1 MTQAGRSWWERARA
15 GVLVGDGAMA
25 TQLHQMGVPIRAC
38 CEALCVSR
46 PELVERV
53 HRAYLVAGSD
63 WIQTNTFGGHRA
75 ALARYG
81 MEDQVR
87 EINRAAVRVARQAVE
102 RAAETGA
109 DVDTG
114 GGADGIDRAGR
125 TGPAAVLGT
134 IGSALDLV
142 APGGM
147 EARHRAWLRGLFE
160 EQAEALLAAG
170 VDGLLLETFPALDEL
185 LLALDAVRRLTDR
198 PVLAHL
204 SPDAV
209 GVTRDGVPVREAF
222 TALLRAGAD
231 GVGLNCR
238 LGPNGV
244 LRTYEGVARQ
254 PGVVYSAAPNAGM
267 LHLVD
272 GDIAYTG
279 DPDYFAA
286 VGAQL
291 VHWGVRV
298 VAGCCGTTPA
308 HIRKL
313 KERLQAAGWLGV
325 AAGGRDGF
333 PPEAAGPDGAPEG
346 SKAPDRVQVRARQS
360 GAGAEEEWRGQS
372 PAGAGDAAAAGRGE
386 AEGRGV
392 HAGPGAPAGSLVE
405 RANRGRTV
413 VVELDPPRTLDIR
426 RYLEGAIALQRAGA
440 DAITLAD
447 NSLGQVRVS
456 NMAVASLLKQAGVE
470 PLVHVT
476 CRDRNLIGQQ
486 SHLMGLHVL
495 GIHHVL
501 LVTGDPSRF
510 GDLPGATS
518 VYDVSS
524 IELTKMV
531 KRLNQG
537 IAFSGQP
544 MKHPSRFVVGTS
556 FNPHVANFEKAIDRL
571 RRKLDAGADFVMTQP
586 VFDVRMFEC
595 IARAAEPF
603 GVPVFA
609 GVMPLTSARN
619 ARFLHHEVPGIR
631 IPDEILGRM
640 EAASPEAA
648 AEEGLSIAETL
659 LDEAMRC
666 FNGIYLVTPFLRYDL
681 TVRLV
686 QFVRARADAPLAPRA
701 AEA

>member
-1 MTQAGRSWWERARA
+1 MTQTGRSWWERARA

-102 RAAETGA
+102 RAAEA
-109 DVDTG
+109 RACVDAG

-222 TALLRAGAD
+222 TALLHAGAD

-286 VGAQL
+286 VGEQL

-298 VAGCCGTTPA
+298 IAGCCGTTPA

-313 KERLQAAGWLGV
+313 KERLQAAGWTGA
-325 AAGGRDGF
+325 AAGDRDGF

-346 SKAPDRVQVRARQS
+346 SKAPERVQVRVQLS
-360 GAGAEEEWRGQS
+360 GAGAEDEGRGQS
-372 PAGAGDAAAAGRGE
+372 PAGAGTLPPGAARPRGTASTPDLGHRRDRSPSGRSAAARWWWSWTRRAPWTY
-386 AEGRGV
+386 GV
-392 HAGPGAPAGSLVE
+392 IWRE
-405 RANRGRTV
+405 RSPSSGRGRT
-413 VVELDPPRTLDIR
+413 PSRWRTILWVRSGSAIWPSPACSSR
-426 RYLEGAIALQRAGA
+426 RAWSRSCTSRAG
-440 DAITLAD
+440 T
-447 NSLGQVRVS
+447 
-456 NMAVASLLKQAGVE
+456 
-470 PLVHVT
+470 
-476 CRDRNLIGQQ
+476 
-486 SHLMGLHVL
+486 
-495 GIHHVL
+495 
-501 LVTGDPSRF
+501 
-510 GDLPGATS
+510 AT
-518 VYDVSS
+518 
-524 IELTKMV
+524 
-531 KRLNQG
+531 
-537 IAFSGQP
+537 
-544 MKHPSRFVVGTS
+544 
-556 FNPHVANFEKAIDRL
+556 
-571 RRKLDAGADFVMTQP
+571 
-586 VFDVRMFEC
+586 
-595 IARAAEPF
+595 
-603 GVPVFA
+603 
-609 GVMPLTSARN
+609 
-619 ARFLHHEVPGIR
+619 
-631 IPDEILGRM
+631 
-640 EAASPEAA
+640 
-648 AEEGLSIAETL
+648 
-659 LDEAMRC
+659 
-666 FNGIYLVTPFLRYDL
+666 
-681 TVRLV
+681 
-686 QFVRARADAPLAPRA
+686 
-701 AEA
+701 

>member
-1 MTQAGRSWWERARA
+1 M
-15 GVLVGDGAMA
+15 
-25 TQLHQMGVPIRAC
+25 
-38 CEALCVSR
+38 
-46 PELVERV
+46 
-53 HRAYLVAGSD
+53 
-63 WIQTNTFGGHRA
+63 
-75 ALARYG
+75 
-81 MEDQVR
+81 
-87 EINRAAVRVARQAVE
+87 
-102 RAAETGA
+102 
-109 DVDTG
+109 
-114 GGADGIDRAGR
+114 
-125 TGPAAVLGT
+125 
-134 IGSALDLV
+134 
-142 APGGM
+142 
-147 EARHRAWLRGLFE
+147 
-160 EQAEALLAAG
+160 
-170 VDGLLLETFPALDEL
+170 
-185 LLALDAVRRLTDR
+185 
-198 PVLAHL
+198 
-204 SPDAV
+204 
-209 GVTRDGVPVREAF
+209 
-222 TALLRAGAD
+222 
-231 GVGLNCR
+231 
-238 LGPNGV
+238 
-244 LRTYEGVARQ
+244 
-254 PGVVYSAAPNAGM
+254 
-267 LHLVD
+267 
-272 GDIAYTG
+272 
-279 DPDYFAA
+279 
-286 VGAQL
+286 
-291 VHWGVRV
+291 
-298 VAGCCGTTPA
+298 
-308 HIRKL
+308 
-313 KERLQAAGWLGV
+313 
-325 AAGGRDGF
+325 
-333 PPEAAGPDGAPEG
+333 
-346 SKAPDRVQVRARQS
+346 
-360 GAGAEEEWRGQS
+360 
-372 PAGAGDAAAAGRGE
+372 
-386 AEGRGV
+386 
-392 HAGPGAPAGSLVE
+392 
-405 RANRGRTV
+405 
-413 VVELDPPRTLDIR
+413 ELDPPRTLDVR
-426 RYLEGAIALQRAGA
+426 RYLEGALALQRAGA

-586 VFDVRMFEC
+586 VFDMRMFER